1 MKGFNYAER
10 NFWRVYRNGSII
22 YTVIFDDAFR
32 IGDLI
37 MGQLER
43 EFEEYKALHKFA
55 ILKCKI
61 MQYYR
66 DLEENQVLVPDFQRS
81 HETPE
86 ALADRDLRC
95 LVLRKDNLQEFNRL
109 YELAYQEI
117 AEVLD

>member
-1 MKGFNYAER
+1 
-10 NFWRVYRNGSII
+10 
-22 YTVIFDDAFR
+22 
-32 IGDLI
+32 
-37 MGQLER
+37 MGQLEQ

-55 ILKCKI
+55 ILKSKI

-66 DLEENQVLVPDFQRS
+66 DLEVNQVLVPDFQRQ

-109 YELAYQEI
+109 YEIAYQEM

>member
-1 MKGFNYAER
+1 
-10 NFWRVYRNGSII
+10 
-22 YTVIFDDAFR
+22 
-32 IGDLI
+32 
-37 MGQLER
+37 MGKLEA

-61 MQYYR
+61 MQYYK
-66 DLEENQVLVPDFQRS
+66 DLEEGQVLVPDFQRT

-86 ALADRDLRC
+86 ALADKDLRC

-109 YELAYQEI
+109 YEKAYKEL

>member
-1 MKGFNYAER
+1 
-10 NFWRVYRNGSII
+10 
-22 YTVIFDDAFR
+22 
-32 IGDLI
+32 
-37 MGQLER
+37 MGKLEA

-61 MQYYR
+61 MQYYK
-66 DLEENQVLVPDFQRS
+66 DIEEGQVLVPDFQRQ

-109 YELAYQEI
+109 YEKAYKEL